1 MQYVLLVCVE
11 CCYSRLQ
18 VLEISDFGFMLS
30 WEDHVSGGSQ
40 WLR

>member
-30 WEDHVSGGSQ
+30 WGDHVSGDSQ